1 MFMDDKLENTKVTL
15 IIWYRK
21 CVTRKTSVQF
31 KCVHLVNSKFE
42 VKQFIKSI
50 KTAIVGRTVPT
61 KRSQQTDNTG
71 CLLTAYIP

>member
-1 MFMDDKLENTKVTL
+1 MFKDDKLENTKVTL
-15 IIWYRK
+15 IISYRE

-31 KCVHLVNSKFE
+31 KCVHLVNAKFD

-50 KTAIVGRTVPT
+50 ETAIVGRT
-61 KRSQQTDNTG
+61 QQTDNTG